1 MQGHDEEEDEE
12 DEGDELDEEK
22 DDAVS
27 AVSVFERYTR
37 VRRDRESARVYSHVE
52 TVSVE
57 SSSVCVGSHVSPLN
71 EVIVDCVKITSVK
84 LIISF
89 HLCRL
94 LLCLS
99 VRPIATRTKICLGV
113 LEMKARRRRSN

>member
-12 DEGDELDEEK
+12 DELDEEK

-37 VRRDRESARVYSHVE
+37 VRREYMRRDRESARVYSHVE

-57 SSSVCVGSHVSPLN
+57 SST
-71 EVIVDCVKITSVK
+71 EVMYHHS
-84 LIISF
+84 
-89 HLCRL
+89 
-94 LLCLS
+94 
-99 VRPIATRTKICLGV
+99 
-113 LEMKARRRRSN
+113 MK